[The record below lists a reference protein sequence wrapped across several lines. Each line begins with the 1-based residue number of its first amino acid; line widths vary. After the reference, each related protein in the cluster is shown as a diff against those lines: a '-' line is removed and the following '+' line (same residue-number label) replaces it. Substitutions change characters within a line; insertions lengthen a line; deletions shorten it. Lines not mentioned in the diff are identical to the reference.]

1 MAHNVILSLFHF
13 FSFYWAADIMEN
25 PKIKVF
31 IEFLVQTLKQIK
43 TLSLFNNL
51 RISLIVDG
59 DLRGFDIMHNLEA

>member
-13 FSFYWAADIMEN
+13 FCFYRAADIMEN

-51 RISLIVDG
+51 RISLISDG